1 MNKGILIFLLLCLGG
16 GNACNSN
23 KKAENQKEGADSLS
37 VFTDLPVPDTLKF
50 DVDNVP
56 IAKSKLTEIDAEKLI
71 NNKIGKQSAHIPQ
84 IHQNLKLV
92 PADGNAL
99 IATLQECYDQHRPLA
114 LSPDVIW
121 LAICQ
126 GVSIHIN
133 QNIKSLKKTIFTEDN
148 SKELVIRNDSLEYG
162 GKHWQDLISSFADET
177 KKYTKGNFY
186 SFFVSDFSTTSYI
199 EKTAYQIAL
208 LESYKQMFTYVA
220 ESGCGIVSVTLLG
233 KKEDWTTIYH
243 KLDKLKE
250 IGLTEWAEELKP
262 VIKEF
267 INTYDGKINKPFW
280 SNIYKSATEYNAF
293 YISGW
298 CIKFFPYIIN
308 QEETAWDSSNYDEE
322 KDGVKTPLSYKTNPF
337 LKGDNYLLSTL
348 STDNFPSGLSEI
360 DIVWNNYFKGTS
372 KKMTVYSGFFA
383 IKQFNDKTLM
393 PFISWAIA
401 YKDAKEF
408 TDSYKIPYTEAL
420 KPYEYWSPHV
430 TDKPKQDAVY
440 DIKQFKTQKE
450 SLDFITKHLE
460 KQITNNK
467 FDKGELQNIKVTFTV
482 LANGKITGIEVADSQ
497 NTNLKNSITQQ
508 LEKLPQ
514 PWFPALSCPQDVL
527 DLMDEDKDI
536 ENMKVKVNSKIEIV
550 LFTTNENNSK

>member
-1 MNKGILIFLLLCLGG
+1 MNRAAFIFLLFCLIG
-16 GNACNSN
+16 GNACNGN
-23 KKAENQKEGADSLS
+23 KKANSQNQEADSFS
-37 VFTDLPVPDTLKF
+37 AFADLPIPDTLKF

-56 IAKSKLTEIDAEKLI
+56 IASNRLSEVDAKKLI
-71 NNKIGKQSAHIPQ
+71 NSKIGKEFAYTPQ
-84 IHQNLKLV
+84 FENLKLV
-92 PADGNAL
+92 PAENNAF
-99 IATLQECYDQHRPLA
+99 IATLQMSYDQHRPLA
-114 LSPDVIW
+114 LSPDIIW

-133 QNIKSLKKTIFTEDN
+133 QNIKSLQKIIFTEDD

-162 GKHWQDLISSFADET
+162 GKHWQDLISSFANET
-177 KKYTKGNFY
+177 KKYTKGDFY
-186 SFFVSDFSTTSYI
+186 SFFVSDFSTTSHI

-233 KKEDWTTIYH
+233 KKEDWVAIYS

-250 IGLTEWAEELKP
+250 IGLANWAEELKP
-262 VIKEF
+262 IIKEF
-267 INTYDGKINKPFW
+267 INAYDGKIDKSFW
-280 SNIYKSATEYNAF
+280 SNIYKNATEYNAF

-308 QEETAWDSSNYDEE
+308 QGETERDSPNYDEE
-322 KDGVKTPLSYKTNPF
+322 KGGVKTPLNYKSNPF

-348 STDNFPSGLSEI
+348 STDNLPSGLSEI
-360 DIVWNNYFKGTS
+360 DIVWNNHFKGTS
-372 KKMTVYSGFFA
+372 KKMSVYSGFFA
-383 IKQFNDKTLM
+383 IKQFEDKTLM
-393 PFISWAIA
+393 PFISWAIT
-401 YKDAKEF
+401 YKDAKEV
-408 TDSYKIPYTEAL
+408 TESYKIPHTDPR

-430 TDKPKQDAVY
+430 TDEPKEDAVY

-450 SLDFITKHLE
+450 SLDFVIKHLE
-460 KQITNNK
+460 RQLANNK

-482 LANGKITGIEVADSQ
+482 LVNGKITNIEVTDSP
-497 NTNLKNSITQQ
+497 NIKLKNVITQE

-514 PWFPALSCPQDVL
+514 AWFPALSNPQDVL
-527 DLMDEDKDI
+527 ELMDDDKNI
-536 ENMKVKVNSKIEIV
+536 ENMKVKVNSKVEVV

>member
-1 MNKGILIFLLLCLGG
+1 MNRIIHITLFLCLVAGSS
-16 GNACNSN
+16 CNSN
-23 KKAENQKEGADSLS
+23 KNTDNQKQNIDSLS
-37 VFTDLPVPDTLKF
+37 TLSGLLVPDTLRF

-56 IAKSKLTEIDAEKLI
+56 IATSKLAEIDAEKLI
-71 NNKIGKQSAHIPQ
+71 NNKIGKKSAYIPQ

-99 IATLQECYDQHRPLA
+99 IATLQESYDQHRPLA

-133 QNIKSLKKTIFTEDN
+133 QNIKSLKSRIFTEDN
-148 SKELVIRNDSLEYG
+148 TKELSIRNDSLEYG

-177 KKYTKGNFY
+177 KKYTKGDFY

-233 KKEDWTTIYH
+233 KKEDWTTIYG

-250 IGLTEWAEELKP
+250 IGLADWAEELKP
-262 VIKEF
+262 IIKEF
-267 INTYDGKINKPFW
+267 INAYDGKVNKSFW
-280 SNIYKSATEYNAF
+280 GNIYKSATEYNAF

-298 CIKFFPYIIN
+298 CIKFFPYIID
-308 QEETAWDSSNYDEE
+308 QEETTWNSSNYDEE
-322 KDGVKTPLSYKTNPF
+322 KGGVKTTLNYKINPF

-360 DIVWNNYFKGTS
+360 DIVWNNHFKGTS
-372 KKMTVYSGFFA
+372 KKMSVYSGFFA
-383 IKQFNDKTLM
+383 IKQFDDKTLM

-401 YKDAKEF
+401 YKDAKEITESYRLPF
-408 TDSYKIPYTEAL
+408 TDPQ

-430 TDKPKQDAVY
+430 TDKPKEGAVY

-460 KQITNNK
+460 KRLANN
-467 FDKGELQNIKVTFTV
+467 KGELQNIKVTFTV
-482 LANGKITGIEVADSQ
+482 LVNGKIANIEVTDSQ
-497 NTNLKNSITQQ
+497 NIKLKNIITQE

-514 PWFPALSCPQDVL
+514 PWFPALSNPQDVL
-527 DLMDEDKDI
+527 ELMDDDKDI
-536 ENMKVKVNSKIEIV
+536 ENMKVKVNSKVEVV
-550 LFTTNENNSK
+550 LFTTNENNGK